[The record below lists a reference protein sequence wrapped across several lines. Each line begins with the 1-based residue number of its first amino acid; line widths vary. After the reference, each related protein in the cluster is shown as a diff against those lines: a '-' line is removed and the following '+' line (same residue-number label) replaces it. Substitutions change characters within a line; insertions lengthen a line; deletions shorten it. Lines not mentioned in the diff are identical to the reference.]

1 MKLLLLLLLS
11 LWWVT
16 PATAQNADDAAY
28 AELLQTYHS
37 NPDPELVGKTV
48 AFANSTAMPLPQLT
62 PLLQGFFGALFQQNP
77 ATGKALLTRIDDIHS
92 PEFRQ
97 LFQALKKTNI
107 DSLYASTLPGPALN
121 DMNWASYF
129 ATGNSRYLDNLLG
142 YTQYYNER
150 RNLTLF
156 LTAGSAMWS
165 LAANA
170 GQYPAVHAYLA
181 ASKNPNATLVL
192 QQSPAYFQ
200 EQMPIIIRKYNK
212 KGGWDKSTYPQQ

>member
-1 MKLLLLLLLS
+1 MKLLVLLLLS

-16 PATAQNADDAAY
+16 PAAAQNADDAAY
-28 AELLQTYHS
+28 AELLQTYHTS
-37 NPDPELVGKTV
+37 PDPELVSKTV

-62 PLLQGFFGALFQQNP
+62 PLLQGFFGALFQQDP
-77 ATGKALLTRIDDIHS
+77 ATRKALLSRIDDIRS
-92 PEFRQ
+92 PEFQQ
-97 LFQALKKTNI
+97 LLQSLRNTNI
-107 DSLYASTLPGPALN
+107 DSLYARAAPSPALN

-129 ATGNSRYLDNLLG
+129 ATGNTRYLDNLLG

-165 LAANA
+165 LASNA
-170 GQYPAVHAYLA
+170 GQYPVVHAYLA
-181 ASKNPNATLVL
+181 ASKNPNAALAL
-192 QQSPAYFQ
+192 QQSPAYFK

-212 KGGWDKSTYPQQ
+212 RGGWDKSTYPQQ